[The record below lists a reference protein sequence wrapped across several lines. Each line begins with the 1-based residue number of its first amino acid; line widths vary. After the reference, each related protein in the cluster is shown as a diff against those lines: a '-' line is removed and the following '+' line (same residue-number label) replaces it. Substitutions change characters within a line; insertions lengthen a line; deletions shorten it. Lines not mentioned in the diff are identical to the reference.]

1 MNPSAKPIVFVD
13 VDDTIADT
21 QNHVLRHI
29 NEGREQPY
37 EYDKLDRR
45 FREGSGD
52 GKVYDK
58 AVKELLRPEIMTET
72 APLAGALAAMERLHD
87 AGYEVHIVSSRRE
100 QLHDTTEKWL
110 AKHSFADF
118 VEHIHRRPDSLKGKA
133 FKQQLAQL
141 VKPVALFDD
150 TLDVALE
157 LAETVD
163 TIYLIDKPWN
173 NDSDLKLPP
182 NIVRVDDFA
191 AAVDAF
197 LMK

>member
-1 MNPSAKPIVFVD
+1 MSPSPKPVVFVD

-29 NEGREQPY
+29 NEGRKKPY
-37 EYDKLDRR
+37 EYDKLDRS
-45 FREGSGD
+45 FREGNNA
-52 GKVYDK
+52 GKEYDD
-58 AVKELLRPEIMTET
+58 AVKQLLRPEIMTET

-87 AGYEVHIVSSRRE
+87 AGYEAHIVSARRE
-100 QLHDTTEKWL
+100 LLHDTTEEWL
-110 AKHSFADF
+110 VKHGFADF
-118 VEHIHRRPDSLKGKA
+118 VEHTHRRPTSLKGKA
-133 FKQQLAQL
+133 FKSQLAQL

-157 LAETVD
+157 LAGTVETV
-163 TIYLIDKPWN
+163 YLIDKPWN
-173 NDSDLKLPP
+173 NDTDLKLPP

-197 LMK
+197 LIK

>member
-1 MNPSAKPIVFVD
+1 MTPAPKPVVFVD

-37 EYDKLDRR
+37 VYDKLTQD
-45 FREGSGD
+45 FRMGNNEG
-52 GKVYDK
+52 KEYDA
-58 AVKELLRPEIMTET
+58 AVKHLLRPEIMTET

-87 AGYEVHIVSSRRE
+87 AGYEVHIVSARRE
-100 QLHDTTEKWL
+100 LLHNTTEEWL
-110 AKHSFADF
+110 AKHGFADF
-118 VEHIHRRPDSLKGKA
+118 VEHIHRRPASLKGKA
-133 FKQQLAQL
+133 FKGQLAQL

-157 LAETVD
+157 LVDVVD

-173 NDSDLKLPP
+173 NEKDLKLPT
-182 NIVRVDDFA
+182 NVERADDFA